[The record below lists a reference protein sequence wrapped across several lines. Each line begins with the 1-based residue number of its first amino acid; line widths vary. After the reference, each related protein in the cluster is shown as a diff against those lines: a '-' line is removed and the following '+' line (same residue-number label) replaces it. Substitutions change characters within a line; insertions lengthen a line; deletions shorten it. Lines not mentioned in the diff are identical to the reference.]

1 MNEIDKQLALAQWQT
16 CVEMANA
23 VSQRRDATNNLFV
36 TLHLAVIGVITAV
49 SSFSAFE
56 VSVICL
62 LGMVFCVTWI
72 YIINNFR
79 ILNTQKFQVI
89 TEMEKKLPIQPM
101 TIEWEGIKKTRYKL
115 GSYLELVLPIVF
127 EFAYAVFMVE
137 HLVSI

>member
-1 MNEIDKQLALAQWQT
+1 MNEIDKQLTLAQWQT

-72 YIINNFR
+72 CIINNFR

-115 GSYLELVLPIVF
+115 GSCLELVLPIAF